1 MTFRQVTA
9 EELKRMPPETPVML
23 EVFNPAGKKQSVNC
37 TIGQTGSGR
46 KFLITCDDRKV
57 LTIRDTL
64 GEFFVYEGRK

>member
-1 MTFRQVTA
+1 MAFKQVTA
-9 EELKRMPPETPVML
+9 KQLTEMPPETPVVL
-23 EVFNPAGKKQSVNC
+23 EVFNPKKGKRSINC

-64 GEFFVYEGRK
+64 GEFFVYERG

>member
-1 MTFRQVTA
+1 MAFKQVTA
-9 EELKRMPPETPVML
+9 NQLKEMPPETPVML
-23 EVFNPAGKKQSVNC
+23 ETFSSKGKKQISC

-64 GEFFVYEGRK
+64 GEFFVYERG

>member
-23 EVFNPAGKKQSVNC
+23 EVFNPVGKKQSVNC

-46 KFLITCDDRKV
+46 KCLITCDDRKV

>member
-1 MTFRQVTA
+1 MAFKQVTA
-9 EELKRMPPETPVML
+9 QQLKEMPPETPVML
-23 EVFNPAGKKQSVNC
+23 EVFNSNGRKQINC